1 MEAYIL
7 NKCLE
12 KMNYQHNY
20 LENIGDYFMVFLDI
34 TELLGFLQACIPVI
48 KLLAGNCISMAV

>member
-34 TELLGFLQACIPVI
+34 TELLGLLQACIPVI